1 MTVLVVISCLLIV
14 GALSSLWIAIAGA
27 PVRRVD
33 RHRVAAYAVVE
44 QPTVLNRVAT
54 AVETKVDTAMQR
66 RGGRL
71 FTAEELALAGI
82 AMPVSNLVIL
92 MGCGGVVAIAA
103 GFLLLGNILVGLLL
117 AACVPVV
124 TKIFVRWRT
133 GRSQKK
139 FADQLPGTL
148 QMMAASL
155 RAGHSFPRAL
165 DAVAKEADEPMGPE
179 LARVV
184 NEVRVGRDMLVS
196 LDEVAL
202 RMQSE
207 DFRWVGAAIGA
218 QRETGGNLNEIL
230 DQVAATI
237 RDRQHV
243 RMQVMSLSAEGRLSA
258 IILMALP
265 VLIGVYYTFVAG
277 EQMTAFV
284 DAAMGKLLLGVSF
297 VAYVIGGFW
306 MRSIVRI
313 EF

>member
-1 MTVLVVISCLLIV
+1 MLVVVACLLIV
-14 GALSSLWIAIAGA
+14 GALTSFWVAIAGA

-33 RHRVAAYAVVE
+33 RQRVAAYAVLE
-44 QPTVLNRVAT
+44 QPTMLNRVAT
-54 AVETKVDTAMQR
+54 AVETKVDTAVKKSN
-66 RGGRL
+66 GRL

-92 MGCGGVVAIAA
+92 MGCGALVTVAA
-103 GFLLLGNILVGLLL
+103 GLVLLGSLVLGLLL
-117 AACVPVV
+117 AVFVPVA
-124 TKIFVRWRT
+124 TKIMVRWRT
-133 GRSQKK
+133 GRVRRK

-165 DAVAKEADEPMGPE
+165 DAVAKDAESPMGPE

-184 NEVRVGRDMLVS
+184 NEARLGRDMLDS
-196 LDEVAL
+196 LDDVAV

-237 RDRQHV
+237 RDRQHI

-258 IILMALP
+258 VILMGLP
-265 VLIGVYYTFVAG
+265 IVIGIYYTLVAG
-277 EQMTAFV
+277 DQMNIFIDSST
-284 DAAMGKLLLGVSF
+284 GKILIAGSL

>member
-1 MTVLVVISCLLIV
+1 MLVVLALLLII
-14 GALSSLWIAIAGA
+14 GALTSFWIGLSGG

-33 RHRVAAYAVVE
+33 RQRVAAYAVVE

-54 AVETKVDTAMQR
+54 AVEGKVDTAMKQS
-66 RGGRL
+66 GGRL
-71 FTAEELALAGI
+71 FTAEELAMAGI
-82 AMPVSNLVIL
+82 AMPVPSLVVL
-92 MGCGGVVAIAA
+92 MGCGAVVAIAA
-103 GFLLLGNILVGLLL
+103 GLLLLGSIVIGVLL
-117 AACVPVV
+117 AAAVPIM
-124 TKIFVRWRT
+124 TKIAVRWRT
-133 GRSQKK
+133 ARVRRRFS
-139 FADQLPGTL
+139 DQLPGTL

-165 DAVAKEADEPMGPE
+165 DAVAKESDAPMGPE

-184 NEVRVGRDMLVS
+184 NETRVGRDILVS
-196 LDEVAL
+196 LDEVAM

-243 RMQVMSLSAEGRLSA
+243 RMQVISLSAEGRLSA
-258 IILMALP
+258 MILMALP
-265 VLIGVYYTFVAG
+265 VLIGGYYTLVAG
-277 EQMTAFV
+277 DQMAVFI
-284 DAAMGKLLLGVSF
+284 DSGIGKLLLAGSL
-297 VAYVIGGFW
+297 VAYVLGGFW

>member
-1 MTVLVVISCLLIV
+1 MLVVIASLLIV
-14 GALSSLWIAIAGA
+14 GALASLWLAMAGV

-33 RHRVAAYAVVE
+33 RERVAAYAVIE

-54 AVETKVDTAMQR
+54 AVESKVDTAMKQSNR
-66 RGGRL
+66 RL

-92 MGCGGVVAIAA
+92 MGSASVVAVAA
-103 GFLLLGNILVGLLL
+103 GLLLLGSFVIGLLL
-117 AACVPVV
+117 AICVPVA
-124 TKIFVRWRT
+124 TKILVGWRT
-133 GRSQKK
+133 SRIRYK
-139 FADQLPGTL
+139 FSEQLPGTL

-165 DAVAKEADEPMGPE
+165 DAVAREAESPMGPE

-184 NEVRVGRDMLVS
+184 NETRVGRDILVS
-196 LDEVAL
+196 LDEVAV
-202 RMQSE
+202 RMRSE

-218 QRETGGNLNEIL
+218 QKETGGNLNEIL

-237 RDRQHV
+237 RDRQHI
-243 RMQVMSLSAEGRLSA
+243 RLQVKALSAEGRLSA
-258 IILMALP
+258 IVMMALP
-265 VLIGVYYTFVAG
+265 VLVGGYYAVIASDQMSLFIDSGIGKILLAG
-277 EQMTAFV
+277 S
-284 DAAMGKLLLGVSF
+284 LVS
-297 VAYVIGGFW
+297 YVIGGFW

>member
-1 MTVLVVISCLLIV
+1 MLVVIASLLIV
-14 GALSSLWIAIAGA
+14 GALTSLWLALAGT

-33 RHRVAAYAVVE
+33 RQRVAAYAVVE

-54 AVETKVDTAMQR
+54 AVESKVDTAMKQSGR
-66 RGGRL
+66 RL

-82 AMPVSNLVIL
+82 AMPVPSLVVL
-92 MGCGGVVAIAA
+92 MGCGAMVALAF
-103 GFLLLGNILVGLLL
+103 GLLLLGSILVGLIL
-117 AACVPVV
+117 AASVPVV
-124 TKIFVRWRT
+124 TKLFVRWRT
-133 GRSQKK
+133 GRVQRK
-139 FADQLPGTL
+139 FSDQLPGAL

-165 DAVAKEADEPMGPE
+165 DAVAKEADDPIGPE

-184 NEVRVGRDMLVS
+184 NETRVGRDILVS
-196 LDEVAL
+196 LDEVAV

-230 DQVAATI
+230 DQVASTI
-237 RDRQHV
+237 RDRQHI
-243 RMQVMSLSAEGRLSA
+243 RLQVMSLSAEGRLSA
-258 IILMALP
+258 FILMALP
-265 VLIGVYYTFVAG
+265 VGIGIYYTMVAG
-277 EQMTAFV
+277 EQMSVFI
-284 DAAMGKLLLGVSF
+284 DSGIGKLLLAGSL
-297 VAYVIGGFW
+297 VAYVLGGFW

>member
-1 MTVLVVISCLLIV
+1 MLVVVACLLIV
-14 GALSSLWIAIAGA
+14 GALTALHLALSGP

-33 RHRVAAYAVVE
+33 RQRIAAYAVIE

-54 AVETKVDTAMQR
+54 AVETKVDTAVRQSSWK
-66 RGGRL
+66 L
-71 FTAEELALAGI
+71 VVAEDLALAGI

-92 MGCGGVVAIAA
+92 MGCASVVAVAV
-103 GFLLLGNILVGLLL
+103 GLVLLGSLLVGLLL
-117 AACVPVV
+117 GACVPLV
-124 TKIFVRWRT
+124 TKIFVHWRT
-133 GRSQKK
+133 GRVRRK
-139 FADQLPGTL
+139 FADQLPGAL

-165 DAVAKEADEPMGPE
+165 DAVSKEADAPMGPE

-184 NEVRVGRDMLVS
+184 NETRVGRDALVS
-196 LDEVAL
+196 LDDVAL

-243 RMQVMSLSAEGRLSA
+243 RMQVISLSAEGRLSA
-258 IILMALP
+258 VILMLLP
-265 VLIGVYYTFVAG
+265 VLIGVYYTLISGDQMAVFVASG
-277 EQMTAFV
+277 I
-284 DAAMGKLLLGVSF
+284 GKILLLGSAVM
-297 VAYVIGGFW
+297 YVLGGLW

>member
-1 MTVLVVISCLLIV
+1 MLIVLASLLIV
-14 GALSSLWIAIAGA
+14 GALTSLWLAMAGV

-33 RHRVAAYAVVE
+33 RERVAAYAVVE

-54 AVETKVDTAMQR
+54 VVEDKVDTAMKQSGR
-66 RGGRL
+66 RL

-82 AMPVSNLVIL
+82 AMPVPSL
-92 MGCGGVVAIAA
+92 MVLIGSGAVVAVA
-103 GFLLLGNILVGLLL
+103 VGLLL
-117 AACVPVV
+117 VGSVITGLLLAVSVPIV
-124 TKIFVRWRT
+124 TKAFVRWRT
-133 GRSQKK
+133 GRVQKK
-139 FADQLPGTL
+139 FATQLPGTL
-148 QMMAASL
+148 QMIAASL

-165 DAVAKEADEPMGPE
+165 DAVAKEADAPMGPE

-184 NEVRVGRDMLVS
+184 NETRVGRDILVS
-196 LDEVAL
+196 LDEVAM

-258 IILMALP
+258 MILMSLP
-265 VLIGVYYTFVAG
+265 VLIGGYYTLVAG
-277 EQMTAFV
+277 EQMTVFI
-284 DAAMGKLLLGVSF
+284 DSGTGKMLLAGSL
-297 VAYVIGGFW
+297 VAYILGGFW

>member
-1 MTVLVVISCLLIV
+1 MLVVVASLLIV
-14 GALSSLWIAIAGA
+14 GALSSLWIAIAGT

-33 RHRVAAYAVVE
+33 RQRVADYAVIE

-54 AVETKVDTAMQR
+54 AVEAKVDTAMKQSNR
-66 RGGRL
+66 RL

-82 AMPVSNLVIL
+82 AVPVPNLVIL
-92 MGCGGVVAIAA
+92 MACGAVVAAA
-103 GFLLLGNILVGLLL
+103 VGTVLLGSLIVGFLL
-117 AACVPVV
+117 AAAVPVV
-124 TKIFVRWRT
+124 TKMFVHWRT
-133 GRSQKK
+133 GRVRRK
-139 FADQLPGTL
+139 FSDQLPGVL

-155 RAGHSFPRAL
+155 RAGHSLPRAL
-165 DAVAKEADEPMGPE
+165 DAVAKEAEAPIGPE

-184 NEVRVGRDMLVS
+184 NETRVGRDMLIS
-196 LDEVAL
+196 LDDVAM

-230 DQVAATI
+230 DQVASTI

-243 RMQVMSLSAEGRLSA
+243 RQQVTALAAEGKLSAV
-258 IILMALP
+258 ILMLLP
-265 VLIGVYYTFVAG
+265 VGVGGYYTIISA
-277 EQMTAFV
+277 EQMTTFI
-284 DAAMGKLLLGVSF
+284 DSGIGKILLLAS
-297 VAYVIGGFW
+297 ALMYVLGGLW

>member
-1 MTVLVVISCLLIV
+1 MLVLIATILIV
-14 GALSSLWIAIAGA
+14 GALTSFWIGIAGA

-33 RHRVAAYAVVE
+33 RDRVAAYAVVE

-54 AVETKVDTAMQR
+54 AVETKVDTAMRQSGR
-66 RGGRL
+66 RL

-82 AMPVSNLVIL
+82 AMPVPSLVVL
-92 MGCGGVVAIAA
+92 MGCSAVVAVAV
-103 GFLLLGNILVGLLL
+103 GLVVLGNIVVGLLM
-117 AACVPVV
+117 AAAVPVV
-124 TKIFVRWRT
+124 TKAFVRWRT
-133 GRSQKK
+133 GRVRRT

-148 QMMAASL
+148 QMIAASL

-165 DAVAKEADEPMGPE
+165 DAVSKEADAPMGPE

-184 NEVRVGRDMLVS
+184 NETRVGRDLLIS

-230 DQVAATI
+230 DQVAETI

-243 RMQVMSLSAEGRLSA
+243 RQQVMALSAEGRLSA
-258 IILMALP
+258 VILMMLP
-265 VLIGVYYTFVAG
+265 VVIGVYYTLVSG
-277 EQMTAFV
+277 GQMAIFI
-284 DAAMGKLLLGVSF
+284 DSGIGKILLLSSAA
-297 VAYVIGGFW
+297 AYVLGGFW

-313 EF
+313 DF

>member
-1 MTVLVVISCLLIV
+1 MLVIVACLLIV
-14 GALSSLWIAIAGA
+14 GALTSFWVALVGA

-33 RHRVAAYAVVE
+33 RQRVAAYAVVE

-54 AVETKVDTAMQR
+54 AVEGKVDTAMKQSGR
-66 RGGRL
+66 RL

-82 AMPVSNLVIL
+82 AMPVPSLVIL
-92 MGCGGVVAIAA
+92 MGCGSVVAVAV
-103 GFLLLGNILVGLLL
+103 GLLLLGSILVGLLL
-117 AACVPVV
+117 AAAVPVA

-133 GRSQKK
+133 GRVRRA

-165 DAVAKEADEPMGPE
+165 DAVSKESDAPIGPE

-184 NEVRVGRDMLVS
+184 NETRVGRDILVS
-196 LDEVAL
+196 LDEVAM

-230 DQVAATI
+230 DQVASTI

-258 IILMALP
+258 FILMGLP
-265 VLIGVYYTFVAG
+265 VGIGFYYTLVAG
-277 EQMTAFV
+277 EQMGVFI
-284 DAAMGKLLLGVSF
+284 DSGIGKMLLAVSL
-297 VAYVIGGFW
+297 VAYVLGGLW

>member
-1 MTVLVVISCLLIV
+1 MLVVIASLLIV
-14 GALSSLWIAIAGA
+14 GALTLLWIGIAGA
-27 PVRRVD
+27 PVRRVE
-33 RHRVAAYAVVE
+33 RQRVAAYAVIE

-54 AVETKVDTAMQR
+54 AVETKVDTAMKQSGR
-66 RGGRL
+66 RL

-82 AMPVSNLVIL
+82 AMPVPSLVVL
-92 MGCGGVVAIAA
+92 MGCAAVVAVAV
-103 GFLLLGNILVGLLL
+103 GMLLLDSLVVGLLL
-117 AACVPVV
+117 AAAIPVV
-124 TKIFVRWRT
+124 TKVYVRWRT
-133 GRSQKK
+133 GRVQKK

-148 QMMAASL
+148 QMIAASL

-165 DAVAKEADEPMGPE
+165 DAVAKEADSPMGPE

-184 NEVRVGRDMLVS
+184 NETRVGRDILVS
-196 LDEVAL
+196 LDEVAM

-230 DQVAATI
+230 DQVASTI

-265 VLIGVYYTFVAG
+265 VLIGGYYTLVAG
-277 EQMTAFV
+277 EQMTVFV
-284 DAAMGKLLLGVSF
+284 DSGTGKLLLAGSL
-297 VAYVIGGFW
+297 VAYVLGGFW

>member
-1 MTVLVVISCLLIV
+1 MVVLASLFIV
-14 GALSSLWIAIAGA
+14 GALSSLWVALAGA

-33 RHRVAAYAVVE
+33 RRRVAAYAVVE
-44 QPTVLNRVAT
+44 QPSMLNRVAT
-54 AVETKVDTAMQR
+54 AVEAKVDTAVKQSG
-66 RGGRL
+66 RGL
-71 FTAEELALAGI
+71 FTAEELALAGV
-82 AMPVSNLVIL
+82 ATPVSSLIIL
-92 MGCGGVVAIAA
+92 MGCGAVVALAI
-103 GFLLLGNILVGLLL
+103 GMVLLGSIFVGLLF
-117 AACVPVV
+117 AIAVPVV
-124 TKIFVRWRT
+124 TKVFVRWRT
-133 GRSQKK
+133 GRVRRK
-139 FADQLPGTL
+139 FANLLPGTL

-165 DAVAKEADEPMGPE
+165 DAVSKEADAPMGPE

-184 NEVRVGRDMLVS
+184 NETRVGRDIIVS
-196 LDEVAL
+196 LDEVAA

-230 DQVAATI
+230 DQVASTI

-258 IILMALP
+258 FILMLLP
-265 VLIGVYYTFVAG
+265 VGIGGYYSLIAADQMAIFIDAPIGKILLAG
-277 EQMTAFV
+277 S
-284 DAAMGKLLLGVSF
+284 L
-297 VAYVIGGFW
+297 VAYVIGGLW

>member
-1 MTVLVVISCLLIV
+1 MLVVLACLLII
-14 GALSSLWIAIAGA
+14 GALSALWVAVAGP

-33 RHRVAAYAVVE
+33 RQRVAAYAVVE
-44 QPTVLNRVAT
+44 QPTMLNRVAT
-54 AVETKVDTAMQR
+54 AVETRVDTAVKQSN
-66 RGGRL
+66 GRL

-82 AMPVSNLVIL
+82 AMPVSSLVIL
-92 MGCGGVVAIAA
+92 MGCAAVVAVAA
-103 GFLLLGNILVGLLL
+103 GLVLLGSIVVGLLL
-117 AACVPVV
+117 AVVVPFG
-124 TKIFVRWRT
+124 TKVFVRWRT
-133 GRSQKK
+133 GRVRRRFS
-139 FADQLPGTL
+139 DQLPGTL

-165 DAVAKEADEPMGPE
+165 DAVAREADAPIGPE

-184 NEVRVGRDMLVS
+184 NETRVGRDILAS
-196 LDEVAL
+196 LDEVAV

-237 RDRQHV
+237 RDRQHI

-265 VLIGVYYTFVAG
+265 VFIGGYYVLVAG
-277 EQMTAFV
+277 EQMDLFIESLV
-284 DAAMGKLLLGVSF
+284 GKFLLAGSL